1 MLSSDEIKTM
11 IAALGCGIG
20 TEDFDI
26 EKLRYHRIIIMT
38 DADVDGSHIRT
49 LLLTF
54 FYRQMPLLIERGHIH
69 IAQPP
74 LFRAKRG
81 RSETYIKDERALEAF
96 LVHRAVE
103 SRVARLDDGS
113 EIFGPMLERM
123 LHGIIGYQ
131 RVLRVVQR
139 RGHAGDVV
147 EALLDRGARDQ
158 SFFAIQA
165 DVDALAASLTT
176 PIRDVTAEPDLE
188 HNVWSL
194 HVDDRTTG
202 YSRIDRLGVEFVTS
216 GEYRTLEASYQE
228 IRDLVRA
235 LRRGGVEVRL
245 ISGAADEPAAEDAGD
260 GTGPDQVETEA
271 LNALGVDTPASARQW
286 PASPPRTRRS
296 GCRRSTRSSSTS
308 CCWGARAWP
317 STATRASA
325 R

>member
-1 MLSSDEIKTM
+1 
-11 IAALGCGIG
+11 
-20 TEDFDI
+20 
-26 EKLRYHRIIIMT
+26 MT

-54 FYRQMPLLIERGHIH
+54 FYRQMPMLIERGHIY

-81 RSETYIKDERALEAF
+81 RSETYIKDERALETF

-113 EIFGPMLERM
+113 EIFGPTLERM

-139 RGHAGDVV
+139 RGHAGDIV

-165 DVDALAASLTT
+165 DVRSAGRQPDDADPRRHAPSATPNTT
-176 PIRDVTAEPDLE
+176 SGRCTSTTAPL
-188 HNVWSL
+188 
-194 HVDDRTTG
+194 G

-235 LRRGGVEVRL
+235 LRRGGVDVRL
-245 ISGAADEPAAEDAGD
+245 ISGAAEEPVRRRGRRRRRTRPGRDRGAERARRRHAG
-260 GTGPDQVETEA
+260 GG
-271 LNALGVDTPASARQW
+271 RRRW
-286 PASPPRTRRS
+286 PASRPRTHRS

-308 CCWGARAWP
+308 CCSAARASP
-317 STATRASA
+317 STATRALA